1 MMGHPDPQ
9 SEHGIIDWVDNDAIE
24 RIVEQRIAQRF
35 EAESFQ
41 WRFRLVVIETVIMGL
56 LVLVAGLV
64 LKQNPMLVL
73 RAALMISASCLA
85 TGVLLL
91 SLSAGTLRMMA
102 RLGLRK
108 RS

>member
-1 MMGHPDPQ
+1 MMGHPDSQ
-9 SEHGIIDWVDNDAIE
+9 SDHGIIDWIGNDAIE

-64 LKQNPMLVL
+64 LKQSPMLVL

-91 SLSAGTLRMMA
+91 SLSAGTVRMMA
-102 RLGLRK
+102 RLRLRK